1 MLKRLFGRGS
11 TTNEPNIIQLAPLT
25 DDASMA
31 LEEIVVPRNGKAAL
45 EIRFQSD
52 KEYCTDLL
60 ESSFLSGLAKDIKQ
74 RNDFG
79 TQRVS
84 LLAHGLRVSNTVQP
98 DIANMVNQCLDI
110 LHLNDK
116 NVETYIYND
125 PQPNA
130 SCMYFDEEHIFV
142 QLSSGLIGCMSD
154 RELMFVIG
162 HEFGHA
168 LYNHHELPAYGILAG
183 EKRVSAK
190 DALKLMSW
198 SRRAEVSADRAGL
211 LCCQDLKAATTS
223 FIKLSCGLTEPRLNF
238 NVGEYLKQMSDIE
251 TIAESKK
258 NVQDC
263 YSSHPFNPIR
273 VLALNYFWQS
283 RLLADVLGHSDAKL
297 STEQLDEEI
306 HKLLDFM
313 EASNVGEDSEAAE
326 TAVIWGGLW
335 VAFADG
341 TVDESEQCA
350 ISEVCDGAKVAACRT
365 ELEQKSDNADRL
377 AYAKEKFTEAANDL
391 KEGMSNSQRCNL
403 MQKLVVIARADQ
415 VVADEEKEVLKEAC
429 VALDVTPGFVDQ
441 ILSFLE

>member
-1 MLKRLFGRGS
+1 MLKRIFGRGP
-11 TTNEPNIIQLAPLT
+11 TTNEPTRIALTPVVEEAHMAIDDII
-25 DDASMA
+25 
-31 LEEIVVPRNGKAAL
+31 VPKNKKAAL
-45 EIRFQSD
+45 EIRFASD
-52 KEYCTDLL
+52 KEYCSELL

-79 TQRVS
+79 TQRIS
-84 LLAHGLRVSNTVQP
+84 LLAHGLRVSDVVQS
-98 DIANMVNQCLDI
+98 DISAMVDQCVAI
-110 LHLNDK
+110 LHLQDK
-116 NVETYIYND
+116 SVETYIYND

-130 SCMYFDEEHIFV
+130 SCSYFDEEHIFV
-142 QLSSGLIGCMSD
+142 QLSSGLIDCMNN

-211 LCCQDLKAATTS
+211 LCCQDLRAATTS
-223 FIKLSCGLTEPRLNF
+223 FIKLSCGLSEPRLQF
-238 NVGEYLKQMSDIE
+238 DVAEYLKQMSDIE

-283 RLLADVLGHSDAKL
+283 RLLADVLGHADARL

-313 EASNVGEDSEAAE
+313 EASHVGEESEAAE
-326 TAVIWGGLW
+326 AAIIWGGLW
-335 VAFADG
+335 VALADG

-350 ISEVCDGAKVAACRT
+350 ISEVCDGAKVSAARK
-365 ELEQKSDNADRL
+365 ELDEQGDIEARL
-377 AYAKEKFTEAANDL
+377 AYTKDKFITAATDL

-403 MQKLVVIARADQ
+403 MQKLVVVARADQ

-429 VALDVTPGFVDQ
+429 IALDVTPGFVDQ